1 MAQRAKTPPD
11 QRERALIEL
20 VRATAKGGGIRQ
32 KDVAERVGISEA
44 QLSRIFAGQKP
55 VTLME
60 LLAMLDAVGLDLESV
75 VRDLGL

>member
-11 QRERALIEL
+11 QRERALIDL

>member
-1 MAQRAKTPPD
+1 MAQKAKTPPD
-11 QRERALIEL
+11 QRERALVDV
-20 VRATAKGGGIRQ
+20 VRAAAKDKDIRQ

-60 LLAMLDAVGLDLESV
+60 LLAMMDAVGLDFAEV
-75 VRDLGL
+75 VADLGL

>member
-1 MAQRAKTPPD
+1 MAQKAKTPPD
-11 QRERALIEL
+11 QRERALVDV
-20 VRATAKGGGIRQ
+20 VRAAAKGKGIRQ

-60 LLAMLDAVGLDLESV
+60 LLAMMDAVGLDFAEV
-75 VRDLGL
+75 VADLGL

>member
-20 VRATAKGGGIRQ
+20 VRATAKDGGIRQ